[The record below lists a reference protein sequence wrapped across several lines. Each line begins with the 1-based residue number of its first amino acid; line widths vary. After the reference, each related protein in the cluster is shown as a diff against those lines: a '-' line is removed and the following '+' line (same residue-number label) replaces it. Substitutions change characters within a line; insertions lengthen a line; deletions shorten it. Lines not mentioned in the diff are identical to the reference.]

1 MGDWKSIVG
10 TLAPTIATALGGPL
24 AGTATK
30 FLSSALLGNEDASE
44 HDIEAAILGA
54 NPDQLGKLREID
66 NSFKIEMK
74 RIDVD
79 VYALEVDDR
88 KDARDMAKANMVPQM
103 TLSTIFIGGYFVIVW
118 MLFSGQ
124 VVIDDSIRDMSNIL
138 LGVLTAN
145 IPSIMQFWFGSSHG
159 SKQKTKRH
167 E

>member
-1 MGDWKSIVG
+1 MKDWRSIVG

-30 FLSSALLGNEDASE
+30 FLSNALLGNDDATE
-44 HDIEAAILGA
+44 HDLEAAILGA
-54 NPDQLGKLREID
+54 TPDQLAELRKID
-66 NSFKIEMK
+66 NSFKLEMK

-88 KDARDMAKANMVPQM
+88 KNARDMAKTNMLPQII
-103 TLSTIFIGGYFVIVW
+103 LSTIFIGGYFMIVW

-124 VVIDDSIRDMSNIL
+124 VIIDESIRDMSNIL

>member
-1 MGDWKSIVG
+1 MKDWKSIVG

-30 FLSSALLGNEDASE
+30 FLSSALLGNENATE
-44 HDIEAAILGA
+44 HDLEAAIIGST
-54 NPDQLGKLREID
+54 PEQLAKLREID
-66 NSFKIEMK
+66 GNFKLEMK

-88 KDARDMAKANMVPQM
+88 KNARDLAKSNMIPQM

-118 MLFSGQ
+118 MLFSGH

-159 SKQKTKRH
+159 SKQKAAKL
-167 E
+167 